1 MQFSNKCSSLTHL
14 HVYRWYSAQGSDYRL
29 SEDMLIPGNPNGTFC
44 ITATLDMPG
53 MFVLAVLDDGVQQLY
68 PITQGQGGDMRW
80 FVDTEGVKDVKFRS
94 LDKLVDYFTHN
105 SGLTTRLSYPCP
117 RIKGQR

>member
-1 MQFSNKCSSLTHL
+1 
-14 HVYRWYSAQGSDYRL
+14 
-29 SEDMLIPGNPNGTFC
+29 MLIPGNPNGTFY
-44 ITATLDMPG
+44 ITARLDMPG

-68 PITQGQGGDMRW
+68 TIAQGTEKDMRW
-80 FVDTEGVKDVKFRS
+80 FVDTEGVKDVTFRS

-105 SGLTTRLSYPCP
+105 SGLTTRLSHPCP

>member
-1 MQFSNKCSSLTHL
+1 MH
-14 HVYRWYSAQGSDYRL
+14 RWYSAEDSEYRL
-29 SEDMLIPGNPNGTFC
+29 SEDMLIPGNPNGTFY
-44 ITATLDMPG
+44 ITARLDMPG

-68 PITQGQGGDMRW
+68 TIAQGTERDMRW
-80 FVDTEGVKDVKFRS
+80 FVDTEGVKDVTFRS